1 MTKAKSKAAR
11 RKLKRAITLAGGM
24 SAPQRPT
31 GRDRRHTNQPQ
42 EAADLV
48 ALKARAARTGCSV
61 EDARDVL
68 AGEDMGRCI
77 RAMRPGAEDRRA
89 LLGVWQGLC
98 ASWANYCARCLSITP
113 TPQAA
118 ALPMLSEPMQTDQ
131 SLRVDLRTGDER
143 DEAARR
149 VWFEWLEQLMTLPA
163 DQRNA
168 LRGHL
173 QGYGAEV
180 WDANTLRATRAG
192 ALAVKALAALNEQ
205 RSGA

>member
-11 RKLKRAITLAGGM
+11 RKLKRAITLAGGG
-24 SAPQRPT
+24 SVPQPAT
-31 GRDRRHTNQPQ
+31 QGRRADLEPK
-42 EAADLV
+42 EAADVV
-48 ALKARAARTGCSV
+48 ALTARARRTGCSV

-77 RAMRPGAEDRRA
+77 MAMRPGAEDRRA

-118 ALPMLSEPMQTDQ
+118 ALPMLPEPMQTDQ

-149 VWFEWLEQLMTLPA
+149 VWFEWLTALMDLPP
-163 DQRNA
+163 DQRHA

-180 WDANTLRATRAG
+180 WSEEATAPTRAG
-192 ALAVKALAALNEQ
+192 ALAIKALATLHLA
-205 RSGA
+205 RSR